1 MTQLVQ
7 VAAAAPVTD
16 WPQRLALTV
25 LMGVLVIT
33 VLGLMR
39 WGWVRRA
46 GRQSDV
52 APLPAAPPAPAVADE
67 GGAAEAPVWA
77 KGRYLG
83 ATRSGDWLDRI
94 VVHGLGVP
102 SKAHLVASGQG
113 LWILRD
119 GAPDLFIAAG
129 DVAGVRHDRAG
140 GGRVL
145 EADGVLLITWNHGG
159 TLIDIGLRVP
169 DAVAAESLRSAI
181 EVAARDTQHS
191 PSSLSSMAP
200 ESVPSHGTQTSP
212 TTNQGDPA

>member
-7 VAAAAPVTD
+7 VAAAPVTD

-25 LMGVLVIT
+25 LMGILVIT

-67 GGAAEAPVWA
+67 HVGAPVWA

-83 ATRSGDWLDRI
+83 ATRTGDWLDRI

-102 SKAHLVASGQG
+102 SKARLVASEQG

-169 DAVAAESLRSAI
+169 DAVAAECLRSAI
-181 EVAARDTQHS
+181 EAAARDTRHS
-191 PSSLSSMAP
+191 SSSLSSMAP

>member
-1 MTQLVQ
+1 VTQLVQ
-7 VAAAAPVTD
+7 VVAAAPVTD
-16 WPQRLALTV
+16 WPQRLALTL
-25 LMGVLVIT
+25 LMGVLIIA

-52 APLPAAPPAPAVADE
+52 APLPAAPPAPTGAD
-67 GGAAEAPVWA
+67 AQVPAPVWA
-77 KGRYLG
+77 EGRYLG

-119 GAPDLFIAAG
+119 GAPDLFVAAG
-129 DVAGVRHDRAG
+129 DVAGVRHDRASA
-140 GGRVL
+140 GRVL
-145 EADGVLLITWNHGG
+145 ELEGVLLVTWNHGG
-159 TLIDIGLRVP
+159 TLIDLGLRVP
-169 DAVAAESLRSAI
+169 DAVAAESLRAAI
-181 EVAARDTQHS
+181 EAAARDTLHS
-191 PSSLSSMAP
+191 PSSLSSLRP